1 MGHSVSESKIS
12 EQDLPVRVQR
22 LIRVSRRAWPLLI
35 DLWILGVLVSFF
47 IIRIIHSNLGQHV
60 ITAVRGRLS

>member
-1 MGHSVSESKIS
+1 MGPSVSESKIS